1 MSELPVNIEEE
12 MKSSYIDYA
21 MSVIVGRALP
31 DIRDGLKPVHRRIL
45 YAMHELGMSSDK
57 PYKKSARIVGEV
69 LGKFHPH
76 GDIAVYDSM
85 VRMAQDFS
93 SRYILID
100 GQGNFGSVDS
110 DPAAAMRYTE
120 VRLSKMAEEVLE
132 DIHKNTVDFMPNFDG
147 SLEEPSILPAKIP
160 VLLIN
165 GSAGIAVGM
174 ATNMPPHN
182 LSEVIDGIILT
193 IDNPDVSP
201 NKMMQVIKGPD
212 FPTGAY
218 ILGKEGIKSYYKTGR
233 GRIKI
238 RAKADIKKDKILIT
252 EIPFQV
258 SKSKL
263 IESIAD
269 LVRENKVTDIADLRD
284 ETDRAGMCIAI
295 ELKPRANTELIL
307 NQLYKHTQLE
317 TTFGVINL
325 VLVNGRPKVL
335 GIKDLIL
342 QYIKHRKQV
351 VTRRS
356 TYELDKAEKRAHIL
370 EGLKIALEQ
379 IDAIV
384 KIIKQSQT
392 REEAS
397 EEMADRFAL
406 SEEQVKAILDMR
418 LHRLIALERK
428 KLDDEYAQLE
438 KDIKRLREILGSE
451 HEILGIIKAELTEIK
466 ERYGDSRR
474 TMITFDEPELEMEDL
489 IPEETVVVTLTN
501 GGYIKR
507 IPVDVYRSQRRG
519 GRGIKGMQTKDEDFV
534 EDLFVASTHDYL
546 LFFTDQG
553 RMHRLKTYE
562 IPLASRQSRGKA
574 IINLLNLDKDENVTA
589 MIPIKEFDDRHF
601 LVMATKKGI
610 IKKTELAQFC
620 SAYKCLRAITLKDDV
635 LVAVRLTD
643 GQQEII
649 FATKHGKAIRFS
661 EKDVRSMG
669 RSAMGVWGIR
679 LQEDD
684 EVIAMDTII
693 RNATLLTIT
702 ENGYGKRTSIE
713 EYRKQRRG
721 GKGII
726 NINTSMRNG
735 SAVDILE
742 VLDDDEI
749 MITTSGG
756 IVIREPVKDIRV
768 QGRSTQ
774 GVRLMRLYEGDKV
787 VAVAK
792 VVE

>member
-1 MSELPVNIEEE
+1 MSEHPVNIEDE
-12 MKSSYIDYA
+12 MKSSYMDYA

-93 SRYILID
+93 SRYMLTD
-100 GQGNFGSVDS
+100 GQGNFGSVDG

-120 VRLSKMAEEVLE
+120 VRLSKMAEEVLT
-132 DIHKNTVDFMPNFDG
+132 DIHKNTVDFVPNFDG
-147 SLEEPSILPAKIP
+147 SLEEPSILPAKVP

-182 LSEVIDGIILT
+182 LSEIINGIILT
-193 IDNPDVSP
+193 IDDPDVST
-201 NKMMQVIKGPD
+201 KELMKVIKGPD

-218 ILGKEGIKSYYKTGR
+218 IVGKEGIRSAYEIGR
-233 GRIKI
+233 GSIKL
-238 RAKADIKKDKILIT
+238 RAKADVKEDRILIT

-258 SKSKL
+258 NKAKL
-263 IESIAD
+263 IENIAD

-284 ETDRAGMCIAI
+284 ETDRKGMRIAI
-295 ELKPRANTELIL
+295 ELKSRANAELIL

-325 VLVNGRPKVL
+325 VLVDGQPKVL
-335 GIKDLIL
+335 GLKDMIL
-342 QYIKHRKQV
+342 QYIEHREQV
-351 VTRRS
+351 ITRRS

-370 EGLKIALEQ
+370 EGLKVALDQ

-384 KIIKQSQT
+384 KTIRQSQT

-397 EEMADRFAL
+397 EEIVKNFAL
-406 SEEQVKAILDMR
+406 SGEQAKAILDMR

-428 KLDDEYAQLE
+428 KLDDEYVQLE
-438 KDIKRLREILGSE
+438 KEINRLREILGSKQ
-451 HEILGIIKAELTEIK
+451 EILGIIKDELTEIK
-466 ERYGDSRR
+466 EKYGDARR
-474 TMITFDEPELEMEDL
+474 TVITSAGPELEIEDF

-507 IPVDVYRSQRRG
+507 MPVEVYRSQRRG
-519 GRGIKGMQTKDEDFV
+519 GRGIKGTRTKEEDFV
-534 EDLFVASTHDYL
+534 EDLFVASTHDYF
-546 LFFTDQG
+546 LFFTDKG
-553 RMHRLKTYE
+553 RMHRIKAYE
-562 IPLASRQSRGKA
+562 IPLASRHAKGKA
-574 IINLLNLDKDENVTA
+574 IVNLLNLEEDENVTA
-589 MIPIKEFDDRHF
+589 TIPIKDFDDEHF

-610 IKKTELAQFC
+610 IKKTELAKFD
-620 SAYKCLRAITLKDDV
+620 SSYKCLRAVTLKDDV
-635 LVAVRLTD
+635 LVAVKLTD
-643 GQQEII
+643 GEQEII
-649 FATKHGKAIRFS
+649 LATKHGKAIRFS

-669 RSAMGVWGIR
+669 RTATGVKGIR
-679 LQEDD
+679 LRGDD
-684 EVIAMDTII
+684 EVIAMDII
-693 RNATLLTIT
+693 LKNATLLTIT

-713 EYRKQRRG
+713 EYRKQKRG
-721 GKGII
+721 GRGII
-726 NINTSMRNG
+726 NIKTSERNG

-742 VLDDDEI
+742 VQENDET

-756 IVIREPVKDIRV
+756 FVIRAPVKDVRI

-774 GVRLMRLYEGDKV
+774 GVRLMRLDEGDKV

-792 VVE
+792 VLE

>member
-1 MSELPVNIEEE
+1 MSEVPVNIEEE

-31 DIRDGLKPVHRRIL
+31 DVRDGLKPVHRRIL
-45 YAMHELGMSSDK
+45 YAMHELGISSDK

-76 GDIAVYDSM
+76 GDVAVYDSM
-85 VRMAQDFS
+85 VRMAQNFS
-93 SRYILID
+93 SRYTLID
-100 GQGNFGSVDS
+100 GQGNFGSVDG

-120 VRLSKMAEEVLE
+120 VRLSKSAEEVLA
-132 DIHKNTVDFMPNFDG
+132 DIHENTVDFVPNFDG
-147 SLEEPSILPAKIP
+147 SLEEPSILPAKVP

-165 GSAGIAVGM
+165 GSTGIAVGM

-193 IDNPDVSP
+193 IDNPDVST
-201 NKMMQVIKGPD
+201 KEMMQAIKGPD

-218 ILGKEGIKSYYKTGR
+218 IIGRGGIRSAYDTGR
-233 GRIKI
+233 GII
-238 RAKADIKKDKILIT
+238 TLRAKADVKEDRIFIT

-258 SKSKL
+258 NKANL
-263 IESIAD
+263 IENIAN
-269 LVRENKVTDIADLRD
+269 LVKENKVTDIADLRD
-284 ETDRAGMCIAI
+284 ETDRTGMRIAI
-295 ELKPRANTELIL
+295 ELKPRANAELIL

-325 VLVNGRPKVL
+325 VLVNGHPEVL

-342 QYIKHRKQV
+342 QYIDHRKQV

-370 EGLKIALEQ
+370 EGLKVALKQ
-379 IDAIV
+379 IDAII

-397 EEMADRFAL
+397 ETMAERFTL

-428 KLDDEYAQLE
+428 KLDDEYTQLE
-438 KDIKRLREILGSE
+438 KDIKRLRDILGSE

-466 ERYGDSRR
+466 EKYGDARR
-474 TMITFDEPELEMEDL
+474 TMITSDEPELEMEDL

-519 GRGIKGMQTKDEDFV
+519 GRGIMGMETKDEDFV
-534 EDLFVASTHDYL
+534 EDMFVASTHDYL

-562 IPLASRQSRGKA
+562 MPLASRQSKGKA
-574 IINLLNLDKDENVTA
+574 IVNLLNLDKDENVTA
-589 MIPIKEFDDRHF
+589 MIPIKEFDDGHF

-610 IKKTELAQFC
+610 IKKTELAQFR

-643 GQQEII
+643 GEQEII
-649 FATKHGKAIRFS
+649 LATKHGKAIRFS

-669 RSAMGVWGIR
+669 RTAMGVWGIR
-679 LQEDD
+679 LKEGD
-684 EVIAMDTII
+684 EVIAMDTLIK
-693 RNATLLTIT
+693 NATLLTIT

-726 NINTSMRNG
+726 NINTSKRNG

-742 VLDDDEI
+742 VLEDDEV

-756 IVIREPVKDIRV
+756 ILIREPVKEIRV

-774 GVRLMRLYEGDKV
+774 GVRLMRLDKGDKV

-792 VVE
+792 VLE

>member
-45 YAMHELGMSSDK
+45 YAMHELGTSSDK

-76 GDIAVYDSM
+76 GDVAVYDSM

-93 SRYILID
+93 SRYTLID
-100 GQGNFGSVDS
+100 GQGNFGSVDG

-120 VRLSKMAEEVLE
+120 VRLSKMAEEVLA
-132 DIHKNTVDFMPNFDG
+132 DIHKDTVDFMPNFDG

-201 NKMMQVIKGPD
+201 KDMMQVIKGPD

-218 ILGKEGIKSYYKTGR
+218 IVGRGGIKSAYDTGR
-233 GRIKI
+233 GIIKL
-238 RAKADIKKDKILIT
+238 RAKADIKEDRILIT

-258 SKSKL
+258 NKAKL
-263 IESIAD
+263 IETIAD

-284 ETDRAGMCIAI
+284 ESDRAGMCIAI
-295 ELKPRANTELIL
+295 ELKPRANAELIL

-325 VLVNGRPKVL
+325 VLVNGHPEVL

-342 QYIKHRKQV
+342 QYIEHRKQV

-356 TYELDKAEKRAHIL
+356 AYELDKAEKRAHIL
-370 EGLKIALEQ
+370 EGLKVALEQ

-397 EEMADRFAL
+397 EMMADRFAL

-418 LHRLIALERK
+418 LHRLIALERR
-428 KLDDEYAQLE
+428 KLDEEYAQLE
-438 KDIKRLREILGSE
+438 RDIKRLREILGSE
-451 HEILGIIKAELTEIK
+451 REILGIIKAELTEIK
-466 ERYGDSRR
+466 EKYGDARR
-474 TMITFDEPELEMEDL
+474 TMITCDEPELEMEDL

-507 IPVDVYRSQRRG
+507 IPVETYRSQRRG
-519 GRGIKGMQTKDEDFV
+519 GRGIKGMETKDEDFV

-562 IPLASRQSRGKA
+562 IPLASRQSKGKA

-589 MIPIKEFDDRHF
+589 MIPIKEFDDGHF

-643 GQQEII
+643 GEQEII
-649 FATKHGKAIRFS
+649 LATKHGKAIRFS

-669 RSAMGVWGIR
+669 RTAMGVWGIR
-679 LQEDD
+679 TQEGD
-684 EVIAMDTII
+684 EVIAMDTLIK
-693 RNATLLTIT
+693 NATLLTIT

-726 NINTSMRNG
+726 NINTSRRNG
-735 SAVDILE
+735 SAVDMLE
-742 VLDDDEI
+742 VLDGDEV

-774 GVRLMRLYEGDKV
+774 GVRLMRLDEGDKV

>member
-1 MSELPVNIEEE
+1 MSEVPVNIEEE

-31 DIRDGLKPVHRRIL
+31 DVRDGLKPVHRRIL
-45 YAMHELGMSSDK
+45 YAMHELGISSDK

-76 GDIAVYDSM
+76 GDVAVYDSM
-85 VRMAQDFS
+85 VRMAQNFS
-93 SRYILID
+93 SRYTLID
-100 GQGNFGSVDS
+100 GQGNFGSVDG

-120 VRLSKMAEEVLE
+120 VRLSKSAEEVLA
-132 DIHKNTVDFMPNFDG
+132 DIHENTVDFVPNFDG
-147 SLEEPSILPAKIP
+147 SLEEPSILPAKVP

-165 GSAGIAVGM
+165 GSTGIAVGM

-193 IDNPDVSP
+193 IDNPDVST
-201 NKMMQVIKGPD
+201 KEMMQVIKGPD

-218 ILGKEGIKSYYKTGR
+218 IVGRGGIKRAYDTGR
-233 GRIKI
+233 GIIKL
-238 RAKADIKKDKILIT
+238 RAKADVKEDRIFIT

-258 SKSKL
+258 NKANL
-263 IESIAD
+263 IENIAN
-269 LVRENKVTDIADLRD
+269 LVKENKVTDIADLRD
-284 ETDRAGMCIAI
+284 ETDRTGMRIAI
-295 ELKPRANTELIL
+295 ELKPRANAELIL

-325 VLVNGRPKVL
+325 VLVNGHPEVL

-342 QYIKHRKQV
+342 QYIDHRKQV

-370 EGLKIALEQ
+370 EGLKVALKQ
-379 IDAIV
+379 IDAII

-397 EEMADRFAL
+397 ETMAERFTL

-428 KLDDEYAQLE
+428 KLDDEYTQLE
-438 KDIKRLREILGSE
+438 KDIKRLRDILGSE

-466 ERYGDSRR
+466 EKYGDARR
-474 TMITFDEPELEMEDL
+474 TMITSDEPELEMEDL

-519 GRGIKGMQTKDEDFV
+519 GRGIMGMETKDEDFV
-534 EDLFVASTHDYL
+534 EDMFVASTHDYL

-562 IPLASRQSRGKA
+562 MPLASRQSKGKA
-574 IINLLNLDKDENVTA
+574 IVNLLNLDKDENVTA
-589 MIPIKEFDDRHF
+589 MIPIKEFDDGHF

-610 IKKTELAQFC
+610 IKKTELAQFR

-643 GQQEII
+643 GEQEII
-649 FATKHGKAIRFS
+649 LATKHGKAIRFS

-669 RSAMGVWGIR
+669 RTAMGVWGIR
-679 LQEDD
+679 LKEGD
-684 EVIAMDTII
+684 EVIAMDTLIK
-693 RNATLLTIT
+693 NATLLTIT

-726 NINTSMRNG
+726 NINTSKRNG

-742 VLDDDEI
+742 VLEDDEV

-756 IVIREPVKDIRV
+756 ILIREPVKEIRV

-774 GVRLMRLYEGDKV
+774 GVRLMRLDKGDKV

-792 VVE
+792 VLE

>member
-1 MSELPVNIEEE
+1 MSEVPVNIEEE

-31 DIRDGLKPVHRRIL
+31 DVRDGLKPVHRRIL
-45 YAMHELGMSSDK
+45 YAMHELGISSDK

-76 GDIAVYDSM
+76 GDVAVYDSM
-85 VRMAQDFS
+85 VRMAQNFS
-93 SRYILID
+93 SRYTLID
-100 GQGNFGSVDS
+100 GQGNFGSVDG

-120 VRLSKMAEEVLE
+120 VRLSKSAEEVLA
-132 DIHKNTVDFMPNFDG
+132 DIHENTVDFVPNFDG
-147 SLEEPSILPAKIP
+147 SLEEPSILPAKVP

-165 GSAGIAVGM
+165 GSTGIAVGM

-193 IDNPDVSP
+193 IDNPDVST
-201 NKMMQVIKGPD
+201 KEMMQVIKGPD

-218 ILGKEGIKSYYKTGR
+218 IVGRGGIRSAYDTGR
-233 GRIKI
+233 GIIKL
-238 RAKADIKKDKILIT
+238 RAKADVKEDRILIT

-258 SKSKL
+258 NKANL
-263 IESIAD
+263 IENIAN
-269 LVRENKVTDIADLRD
+269 LVKENKVTDIADLRD
-284 ETDRAGMCIAI
+284 ETDRRGMCIAI
-295 ELKPRANTELIL
+295 ELKPRANAELIL

-325 VLVNGRPKVL
+325 VLVNGHPEVL
-335 GIKDLIL
+335 GIKDMIL
-342 QYIKHRKQV
+342 QYIEHRKQV
-351 VTRRS
+351 ITRRS
-356 TYELDKAEKRAHIL
+356 AYELDKAEKRAHIL
-370 EGLKIALEQ
+370 EGLKVALEQ
-379 IDAIV
+379 IDAII

-428 KLDDEYAQLE
+428 KLEDEYAQLE
-438 KDIKRLREILGSE
+438 RDIKRLREILGSE
-451 HEILGIIKAELTEIK
+451 REILGIIKAELTEIK
-466 ERYGDSRR
+466 EKYGDARR
-474 TMITFDEPELEMEDL
+474 TMITSDEPELEMEDL
-489 IPEETVVVTLTN
+489 IPEETTVVTLTN

-507 IPVDVYRSQRRG
+507 IPADVYRSQRRG
-519 GRGIKGMQTKDEDFV
+519 GRGIKGMETKDEDFV
-534 EDLFVASTHDYL
+534 EDMFVASTHDYL

-562 IPLASRQSRGKA
+562 IPLASRQSKGKA

-589 MIPIKEFDDRHF
+589 MIPIKEFDDGHF
-601 LVMATKKGI
+601 LVMATKKGV
-610 IKKTELAQFC
+610 IKKTELAQFR

-643 GQQEII
+643 GQQEVIL
-649 FATKHGKAIRFS
+649 ATKHGKAIRFS

-669 RSAMGVWGIR
+669 RTAIGVWGIR
-679 LQEDD
+679 LKEGD
-684 EVIAMDTII
+684 EVIAMDTLIK
-693 RNATLLTIT
+693 NATLLTIT

-726 NINTSMRNG
+726 NINTSRRNG
-735 SAVDILE
+735 SAVDMLE
-742 VLDDDEI
+742 VLDEDEV

-756 IVIREPVKDIRV
+756 IVIREPVKEIRV

-774 GVRLMRLYEGDKV
+774 GVRLMRLDEGDKV